1 MELELILD
9 YVVLVE
15 DSLKSIMKYLDTLK
29 VQDYRGSDFHIVPQ
43 GGCVYYYKQNETIS
57 SYTDVGYID
66 SLYGSNIDIAN
77 IKSNILV
84 LGLDIGCI
92 PHWLS
97 NLCPLSNID
106 VVDGNKELIDCI
118 KSMGYLHKK
127 INIFHNDIFSFIPN
141 SKYDIIITDIWWE
154 IDNQTLSDIQTL
166 REHYN
171 PYLKLNGKFY
181 TPFIEPY
188 SYEKL

>member
-1 MELELILD
+1 
-9 YVVLVE
+9 
-15 DSLKSIMKYLDTLK
+15 MKYLDTLK
-29 VQDYRGSDFHIVPQ
+29 IKKYIGDGFKIVPKSN
-43 GGCVYYYKQNETIS
+43 GVYYFKENETFS
-57 SYTDVGYID
+57 HYTDVEYID
-66 SLYGSNIDIAN
+66 SLYSSNIDIDN

-84 LGLDIGCI
+84 LGLEMGCT

-97 NLCPLSNID
+97 NVCPFSNID
-106 VVDGNKELIDCI
+106 VVEPNKELITAI
-118 KSMGYLHKK
+118 QSMGYLHKK
-127 INIFHNDIFSFIPN
+127 INIFHNDIFSLIPN
-141 SKYDIIITDIWWE
+141 TKYDIIITDIWWE
-154 IDNQTLSDIQTL
+154 INNQTLSDIQTL